1 MSAAPHGN
9 LRVAAGGRDGD
20 GPTRARRGR
29 KWLLGAI
36 GVLVAVVAIVLG
48 LSSRRSGLRALP
60 ERERVALL
68 SHAVSE
74 LREYC
79 GEGRSDA
86 LADHCRELAT
96 FAAQFDEC
104 RGECEALVRRE
115 LTPTPTR

>member
-29 KWLLGAI
+29 KWLLGSI
-36 GVLVAVVAIVLG
+36 GVLGVLAVLVAIVLG
-48 LSSRRSGLRALP
+48 LSSRRSGVRALP

-68 SHAVSE
+68 AHAVGE
-74 LREYC
+74 IREYC
-79 GEGRSDA
+79 RQGRPDA

-96 FAAQFDEC
+96 FAAQF
-104 RGECEALVRRE
+104 
-115 LTPTPTR
+115 